1 MTPGPR
7 GETKMENTNHAVADA
22 PPSTETPSFLKAL
35 FLGEFEEDMVFPFPE
50 IPADVKETVEAFS
63 EAWREFDAGNID
75 SEKLDREHYFP
86 REVVKAMGELGV
98 LGMSIPEEYG
108 GGGFSAAAYCRMAEV
123 IGVLDASAMIV
134 VGAHQS
140 IGIKPLL
147 LFGTDEQKKRWLPD
161 LATGKLVG
169 AFCLTE
175 PEAGSD
181 AGSLKT
187 TAVHDPVTDEYVL
200 NGTKQWISNGGFAS
214 FLTVFARIP
223 GSAEGKDPQKEIAC
237 FAVVTNPDGTLPGL
251 TRGPEEK
258 KLGLCASST
267 CQIIFE
273 NCRVPAFNLIGGKGR
288 GFKVALETLNTG
300 RTSLGAGAI
309 GGSRMMIQLA
319 TEHALQ
325 RRQFRTRIADFEMVR
340 HKIARMAANT
350 YAIESMVYLTTGLME
365 RGNVDYSLE
374 GACCKVFGTEILWQN
389 INEALQIAG
398 GNGFMNEYPYGRALR
413 DSRINMIFEGTN
425 EILRM
430 LISLSG
436 FKELGDQLKEV
447 QHALKSPLRERGV
460 LTGYGRKRMK
470 GVITR
475 DRLTKVHPSLAPEAE
490 QFGKYA
496 GVFANAAETILRK
509 HGKKVVDRE
518 YQQERLAD
526 VAIDL
531 YAQIAILSRVTAS
544 ITAKGEEKASGELE
558 LARWFCHEAKH
569 RMVGNLKALDRNR
582 DGLTTSIS
590 DRVYEAGGYPYDV
603 WS

>member
-1 MTPGPR
+1 MDTAKPP
-7 GETKMENTNHAVADA
+7 VAE
-22 PPSTETPSFLKAL
+22 PPAATAAPSFLKSL
-35 FLGEFEEDMVFPFPE
+35 FLGEIQEEMVFPFPE
-50 IPADVKETVEAFS
+50 VPADVKETVAAFS
-63 EAWREFDAGNID
+63 EAYTDFDAANID
-75 SEKLDREHYFP
+75 SEKIDHDHFFP

-98 LGMSIPEEYG
+98 LGMTIPEEYG
-108 GGGFSAAAYCRMAEV
+108 GSGFSSAAYCRMMEV
-123 IGVLDASAMIV
+123 IGPLDASASIV
-134 VGAHQS
+134 IGAHQS

-147 LFGTDEQKKRWLPD
+147 LFGTEEQKKKWLPD

-187 TAVHDPVTDEYVL
+187 TAVYDPATDEYVL

-214 FLTVFARIP
+214 FFTVFARIP
-223 GSAEGKDPQKEIAC
+223 GSAEGKDPQKEIVC
-237 FAVVTNPDGTLPGL
+237 FAVVSSPDGTLPGL
-251 TRGPEEK
+251 IRGPEEK
-258 KLGLCASST
+258 KLGLCGSST
-267 CQIIFE
+267 CQIILE

-300 RTSLGAGAI
+300 RTSLGAGAV
-309 GGSRMMIQLA
+309 GGSRMMIKLA
-319 TEHALQ
+319 AEHATQRLQ
-325 RRQFRTRIADFEMVR
+325 FKTRIADFEMIR
-340 HKIARMAANT
+340 HKIARMTAKT
-350 YAIESMVYLTTGLME
+350 YALESMSYLTAGLID
-365 RGNVDYSLE
+365 RKGLDYSLE

-389 INEALQIAG
+389 INDALQIAG

-430 LISLSG
+430 LIALTG

-460 LTGYGRKRMK
+460 LTDYGRKRMK

-475 DRLTKVHPSLAPEAE
+475 DRLTRVHPSLAPEAD
-490 QFGKYA
+490 QVARYA

-518 YQQERLAD
+518 YQHERLAD
-526 VAIDL
+526 VVIDL
-531 YAQIAILSRVTAS
+531 FAQIAVLSRVTSS
-544 ITAKGEEKASGELE
+544 IAKKGEEKAAGEVE
-558 LARWFCHEAKH
+558 IARWFCHEALH
-569 RMVGNLKALDRNR
+569 RMVGNLKALERNR
-582 DGLTTSIS
+582 DGLMTRIS
-590 DRVYEAGGYPYDV
+590 DRVYEAGGYPYDL

>member
-1 MTPGPR
+1 M
-7 GETKMENTNHAVADA
+7 ETRKDAIAEAPVA
-22 PPSTETPSFLKAL
+22 TECPSFLKSL
-35 FLGEFEEDMVFPFPE
+35 FLGEFLEEMVFPYPE

-63 EAWREFDAGNID
+63 EAWRDFDAANID
-75 SEKLDREHYFP
+75 SEKFDREHFFP
-86 REVVKAMGELGV
+86 REIVKAMGELGV
-98 LGMSIPEEYG
+98 MGMTIPEEYG
-108 GGGFSAAAYCRMAEV
+108 GSGFSSVAYCRMMEV
-123 IGVLDASAMIV
+123 IGVLDASASIV

-140 IGIKPLL
+140 IGIKPLM
-147 LFGTDEQKKRWLPD
+147 LFGTDDQKKKWLPD
-161 LATGKLVG
+161 LAAGKLVG

-187 TAVHDPVTDEYVL
+187 TAVYDPATDEYVL

-214 FLTVFARIP
+214 FFTVFARIP
-223 GSAEGKDPQKEIAC
+223 GSAEGKDPQKEIVC

-251 TRGPEEK
+251 SRGAEEK

-267 CQIIFE
+267 CQIILE

-300 RTSLGAGAI
+300 RTSLGAGAV
-309 GGSRMMIQLA
+309 GGSRMMIRLA
-319 TEHALQ
+319 AEHATQ
-325 RRQFRTRIADFEMVR
+325 RRQFRTRIADFEMIR
-340 HKIARMAANT
+340 HKIARMSANT
-350 YAIESMVYLTTGLME
+350 YAIESMVYLTAGLVD
-365 RGNVDYSLE
+365 RKNVDYSLE
-374 GACCKVFGTEILWQN
+374 GACCKVFGTEVLWQN

-470 GVITR
+470 GVITQ
-475 DRLTKVHPSLAPEAE
+475 DRPTKVHPSLAPEAD
-490 QFGKYA
+490 QFGRYA

-526 VAIDL
+526 VVIDL
-531 YAQIAILSRVTAS
+531 YAQIAVLSRATSS
-544 ITAKGEEKASGELE
+544 IAKKGEEKAAGEVE
-558 LARWFCHEAKH
+558 MARWFCHEAKH
-569 RMVGNLKALDRNR
+569 RMVGNLKALERNR
-582 DGLTTSIS
+582 DGLTTAIS

>member
-1 MTPGPR
+1 M
-7 GETKMENTNHAVADA
+7 ETRKDAVAEA
-22 PPSTETPSFLKAL
+22 PVATECPSFLKSL
-35 FLGEFEEDMVFPFPE
+35 FQGEFLEEMVFPYPE
-50 IPADVKETVEAFS
+50 IPGDVKETVEAFS
-63 EAWREFDAGNID
+63 QAWRDFDAANID
-75 SEKLDREHYFP
+75 SEKIDREHFFP

-98 LGMSIPEEYG
+98 MGMAIPEEYG
-108 GGGFSAAAYCRMAEV
+108 GSGFSSAAYCRMTEV
-123 IGVLDASAMIV
+123 IGVLDASASIV

-140 IGIKPLL
+140 IGIKPLM
-147 LFGTDEQKKRWLPD
+147 LFGSDEQKKKWLPD

-175 PEAGSD
+175 TEPGSD

-187 TAVHDPVTDEYVL
+187 TAVYDPATDEYVL
-200 NGTKQWISNGGFAS
+200 NGTKQWISNGGFAT

-223 GSAEGKDPQKEIAC
+223 GSAEGKDPQKEIVC

-251 TRGPEEK
+251 SRGAEEK

-300 RTSLGAGAI
+300 RTSLGAGAV
-309 GGSRMMIQLA
+309 GGSRMMLRLA
-319 TEHALQ
+319 TEHATQ
-325 RRQFRTRIADFEMVR
+325 RRQFRTRIADFEIIR

-350 YAIESMVYLTTGLME
+350 YAIESMAYLTAGLVD
-365 RGNVDYSLE
+365 RKNVDYSLE
-374 GACCKVFGTEILWQN
+374 GACCKVFGTEVLWQN

-460 LTGYGRKRMK
+460 LTGYGKKRMK
-470 GVITR
+470 GVITQ
-475 DRLTKVHPSLAPEAE
+475 DHLTKVHPSLAPEAD
-490 QFGKYA
+490 QVGRYA
-496 GVFANAAETILRK
+496 GVLANAAETILRK
-509 HGKKVVDRE
+509 HGKKVIDRE

-526 VAIDL
+526 VVIDL
-531 YAQIAILSRVTAS
+531 YAQVAVLSRVSSS
-544 ITAKGEEKASGELE
+544 IAKKGEEKAAGEVE
-558 LARWFCHEAKH
+558 IARWFCHEAKH

-582 DGLTTSIS
+582 DALTTAIS